1 MYQPG
6 PAAVGL
12 QMARPTLNQTP
23 TPDLHPRGWIQPS
36 RLFFSRRSEQ
46 PFSSVPI
53 THELDTPKL
62 IKKVV
67 QTNSPRQGLVLSAP
81 VPPYQPPRPVRTLQ
95 FEKAATL
102 RDRIKALKAE
112 LAAMEVEVRRLE
124 AQSRLLIDIA
134 VKWSTSSHPR
144 CC

>member
-46 PFSSVPI
+46 PFSSVPNYARTGHPNI
-53 THELDTPKL
+53 D
-62 IKKVV
+62 KKSRSD
-67 QTNSPRQGLVLSAP
+67 QFPSPRARSFSP
-81 VPPYQPPRPVRTLQ
+81 RPPTNHPRPVRTLQ

-124 AQSRLLIDIA
+124 AQSRLVIDIA
-134 VKWSTSSHPR
+134 VKWSTSSHPP